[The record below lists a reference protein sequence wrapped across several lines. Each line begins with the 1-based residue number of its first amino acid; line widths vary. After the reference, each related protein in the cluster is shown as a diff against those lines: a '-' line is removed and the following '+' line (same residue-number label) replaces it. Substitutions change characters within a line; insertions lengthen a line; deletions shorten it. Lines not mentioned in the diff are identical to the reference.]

1 MRLESGFAQ
10 KQQQS
15 QSLKLNMTQQLTQSI
30 AMLQFATPEL
40 TSFLEEKALENPLIE
55 VVPGTEPAADI
66 PYKASSRNRAD
77 NNDWLEQI
85 ADNTQSLGDVLKEQ
99 LQMLKLPQSQRIIV
113 LFLIESLDE
122 AGYLTQ
128 DTDLIAAQLLMSE
141 EAILAGLEILQNM
154 EPAGIGARNMRECI
168 LLQIERSA
176 KAPYI
181 AYDLIQ
187 DYFMEFADK
196 KWKKI
201 TAEMDVSLT
210 EIQEVADFIQTLSPR
225 PGMAFTQ
232 ETVQYI
238 VPELILEEK
247 AGTLHLS
254 LAKQFLPQIRFQES
268 YYQTMEATKEKEVL
282 RFLKEKTGEYDWIRK
297 SLEQRESTL
306 QLVGEAIVKHQQEF
320 FLHQEASRLKPLTLR
335 EISEEIGVHESTV
348 SRAVNGKYMETSQ
361 GVYELKR
368 FFSAGL
374 QQSSGQ
380 GDAEEVASSAIKQ
393 QLQKLIEEEDKS
405 KPLSD
410 QKIVDLLAEEAIQVS
425 RRAIAKYR
433 LELNIPSSSKR
444 KRFDA

>member
-66 PYKASSRNRAD
+66 PYKTSSRNRAD

-154 EPAGIGARNMRECI
+154 EPAGIGARNMQECI

-210 EIQEVADFIQTLSPR
+210 EIQEVADFIQTLSR
-225 PGMAFTQ
+225 DR
-232 ETVQYI
+232 EW
-238 VPELILEEK
+238 
-247 AGTLHLS
+247 HS
-254 LAKQFLPQIRFQES
+254 LRKPSNIS
-268 YYQTMEATKEKEVL
+268 Y
-282 RFLKEKTGEYDWIRK
+282 R
-297 SLEQRESTL
+297 
-306 QLVGEAIVKHQQEF
+306 
-320 FLHQEASRLKPLTLR
+320 
-335 EISEEIGVHESTV
+335 
-348 SRAVNGKYMETSQ
+348 N
-361 GVYELKR
+361 
-368 FFSAGL
+368 
-374 QQSSGQ
+374 
-380 GDAEEVASSAIKQ
+380 
-393 QLQKLIEEEDKS
+393 
-405 KPLSD
+405 
-410 QKIVDLLAEEAIQVS
+410 
-425 RRAIAKYR
+425 
-433 LELNIPSSSKR
+433 
-444 KRFDA
+444 